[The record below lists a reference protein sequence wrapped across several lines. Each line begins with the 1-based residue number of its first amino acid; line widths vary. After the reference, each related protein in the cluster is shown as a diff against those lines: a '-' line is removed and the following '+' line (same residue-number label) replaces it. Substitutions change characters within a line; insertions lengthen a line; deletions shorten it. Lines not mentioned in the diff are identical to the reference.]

1 VTGGTAAAAEGGR
14 KAAEVTV
21 AAPAKLNLYLRVV
34 GRRPDGYHELD
45 SLVAFAE
52 LGDVVHA
59 GPSDDRTLTI
69 DGPFAA
75 ALSRAGPPDDNLVL
89 RAARDLARLTG
100 VRAGA
105 RLTLTKTLPVASGI
119 GGGSADAAAALRAL
133 IALWSIEPEP
143 AALHALALGLGADV
157 PVCLAGS
164 ACRLQ
169 GIGDRLTRLERLP
182 ALPLLLVNP
191 GLPLA
196 TKDVFGA
203 RAGGFST
210 PLETLP
216 AIRDAAALAALVRA
230 GGNDLEAPARARLPV
245 IAEILAALRAAPG
258 CLAAAMSGSG
268 ATCFGLFERAE
279 TAALAEGYL
288 RAAQPT
294 WWAAATMLKGVSPN

>member
-1 VTGGTAAAAEGGR
+1 MTGGTAAAAEGGR